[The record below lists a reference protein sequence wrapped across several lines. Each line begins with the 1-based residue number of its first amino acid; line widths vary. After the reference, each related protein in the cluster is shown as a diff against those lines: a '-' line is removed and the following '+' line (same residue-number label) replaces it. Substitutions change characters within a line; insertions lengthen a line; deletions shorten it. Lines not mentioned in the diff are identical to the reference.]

1 MKIKMLTALAGA
13 EFALAHGE
21 IVDAASVGGED
32 VARAWVAAGMA
43 VEAPETEVAAH
54 AVAAAERA
62 MADAIAARDGLRRET
77 LDLKSRLAQKDG
89 ALKGAIAD
97 RDLHARE
104 AQAAREAASA
114 AEAVAEDLRGQ
125 VATAD
130 AARDEFAAQAAA
142 LGAEIAALREAQ
154 AAPASEPAAV

>member
-1 MKIKMLTALAGA
+1 
-13 EFALAHGE
+13 
-21 IVDAASVGGED
+21 
-32 VARAWVAAGMA
+32 MA
-43 VEAPETEVAAH
+43 VEAPDSEVAAA

-62 MADAIAARDGLRRET
+62 MADAIAARDGLRREV

-89 ALKGAIAD
+89 ALKGAIDD

-104 AQAAREAASA
+104 AQASREAASA

-125 VATAD
+125 VAAAN

-142 LGAEIAALREAQ
+142 LGAEIVALREAP
-154 AAPASEPAAV
+154 AAPASAPAAV